1 MVRGWRL
8 LLLIG
13 ATLAWGAGPGEASVQ
28 RSSDERG
35 PATRLE
41 RPTEATSAAVDE
53 LLLLSG
59 LRPQLDALAEGI
71 RAQLQQA
78 QGTLSSQDRAVVDR
92 IVARHFG
99 AEMLYARIRM
109 EIGRHVDAPRLAQAL
124 DWYRS
129 PLGRRITQAEVAAI
143 TAERDTIPWPSEERI
158 ELVQRLDER
167 GGASETALDVAM
179 VLVRSLTRAAEP
191 VRPAHLRLTSDQLE
205 SQLARARTEA
215 LAPVRIACLQNM
227 LFAYRGLDDAELA
240 EYVRFVDSGAGQWY
254 VTSMNQALVDAIGV
268 AAELAAVEFV
278 TLLPHLTGDLR

>member
-13 ATLAWGAGPGEASVQ
+13 ATLAWGTGPGEASVPLG
-28 RSSDERG
+28 SDERG

-53 LLLLSG
+53 LLELSG
-59 LRPQLDALAEGI
+59 LRPQLDALAAGI
-71 RAQLQQA
+71 RAQLQLA
-78 QGTLSSQDRAVVDR
+78 QGRLSSQDSAMVDR
-92 IVARHFG
+92 IAARHFG
-99 AEMLYARIRM
+99 AEMLFARMRM
-109 EIGRHVDAPRLAQAL
+109 EIGRHVDAARLAQAL

-129 PLGRRITQAEVAAI
+129 PLGRRTTRAEVAAI
-143 TAERDTIPWPSEERI
+143 TAERDTIPWPSEERVA
-158 ELVQRLDER
+158 LVQRLDER

-268 AAELAAVEFV
+268 AAELVAVEFV
-278 TLLPHLTGDLR
+278 TLLPHITGDLR

>member
-13 ATLAWGAGPGEASVQ
+13 ATLAWGAGPGEASIPLG
-28 RSSDERG
+28 SDARG

-53 LLLLSG
+53 LLELSG
-59 LRPQLDALAEGI
+59 LRPQLDALAAGI

-78 QGTLSSQDRAVVDR
+78 QGKLSSQDSAVVER

-109 EIGRHVDAPRLAQAL
+109 ETSRHVDASRLAQAL

-129 PLGRRITQAEVAAI
+129 PLGRRTTRAEVAAI

-205 SQLARARTEA
+205 SRIMRARTEA
-215 LAPVRIACLQNM
+215 LVPVRIACLQNM

-254 VTSMNQALVDAIGV
+254 VTTMNQALVDAIGV
-268 AAELAAVEFV
+268 AAELAAVELV
-278 TLLPHLTGDLR
+278 ALLPHLTGDLR